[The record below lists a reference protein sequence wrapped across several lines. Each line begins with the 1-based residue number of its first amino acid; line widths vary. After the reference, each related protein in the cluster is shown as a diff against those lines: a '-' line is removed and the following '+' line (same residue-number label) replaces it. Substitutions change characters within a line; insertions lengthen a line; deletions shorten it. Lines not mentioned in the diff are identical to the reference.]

1 MTTYTGRT
9 VGKFC
14 KLQIESSSGAMATIP
29 VNSFGQIGLTYDE
42 IDVTALQ
49 EAIKSML
56 NGQCSFSTT
65 ISGPFDNRA
74 IVTAETSGLAP
85 ALSGSHTVLSALN
98 GGTVAKSFGF
108 YVGVQQY
115 WLTGDPVFG
124 GIDSVLVSQYTTDG
138 QTYSARI
145 SVAGNRANDPAWQTS
160 SILASST

>member
-14 KLQIESSSGAMATIP
+14 KFQIESSSGAMATIP

-42 IDVTALQ
+42 VDVTALQ

-56 NGQCSFSTT
+56 NGQGSFSTT
-65 ISGPFDNRA
+65 ISGPFDNHA
-74 IVTAETSGLAP
+74 ITAVETSGLAP

-108 YVGVQQY
+108 YIGVQQY

-124 GIDSVLVSQYTTDG
+124 AIDSVLVSQYTTDG
-138 QTYSARI
+138 QTYTARI
-145 SVAGNRANDPAWQTS
+145 STAGNRLNDPAWGTS